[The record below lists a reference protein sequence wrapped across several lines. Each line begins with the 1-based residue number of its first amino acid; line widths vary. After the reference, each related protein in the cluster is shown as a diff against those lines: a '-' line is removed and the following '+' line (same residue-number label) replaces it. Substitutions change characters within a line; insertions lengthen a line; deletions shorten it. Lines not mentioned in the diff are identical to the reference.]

1 MPLPVNPYARA
12 YADFRRNTEHHELHV
27 LHDDGLYRHLRVQ
40 GPGTRMWSWDVT
52 TWPGHLATSGD
63 IASGHVFARE
73 PDMLAFFSH
82 AGKSEGHYTDGA
94 PSIDVGYWAEKIQG
108 RDLVDVKTYDPDS
121 FLQQVREHL
130 EEHDEIGT
138 EAGEF
143 RDRQIALLT
152 RIHELR
158 GLDKDARA
166 QLFEAHWAAEE
177 SWAALDGRRT
187 TKVQGSTLRQGHHE
201 AARSTLSAL
210 WSVDGIDDEAFDA
223 LIEEHDYRELADLEV
238 PRLTPAERREEI
250 LDDARSH
257 ADSDPEAHTWL
268 AEHEDE
274 VGSDTWE
281 WDLREYDVHFLFAC
295 YALDLTTRLWNEH
308 VECRGV
314 NDTYMLVRKGR
325 VQNRPAQPVIDVSV
339 LDHEAPDASMP
350 ADALHTRER
359 IMAVPQAREEL
370 RVTVHKLTELVREH
384 GDESARARLDQA
396 IDREMAASERAL
408 DHREIFA
415 HWAAVRAEREEQAL
429 DRPSTVPAHSG
440 ATRTTLLRRILDGL
454 GLWQPPPVASVEQPS
469 TRDAERAQD

>member
-1 MPLPVNPYARA
+1 MPRPVNPYARA
-12 YADFRRNTEHHELHV
+12 YADFRRNTQHHELHV

-40 GPGTRMWSWDVT
+40 GPRTRMWSWDVT

-94 PSIDVGYWAEKIQG
+94 PSISVGYWAEKIQG
-108 RDLVDVKTYDPDS
+108 RDLVDVKRYDPDS

-158 GLDKDARA
+158 GLDEDARA

-177 SWAALDGRRT
+177 SCAALDGCRT
-187 TKVQGSTLRQGHHE
+187 TKVQGSALRQERHE
-201 AARSTLSAL
+201 AARSALSAL

-223 LIEEHDYRELADLEV
+223 LVEEHDYRELADLEV

-257 ADSDPEAHTWL
+257 ADSDPEARMWL

-295 YALDLTTRLWNEH
+295 YALDLTARLWNEH
-308 VECRGV
+308 VERRGV
-314 NDTYMLVRKGR
+314 NDTYVLVRQGR
-325 VQNRPAQPVIDVSV
+325 VQNRPAQPVIDVSI
-339 LDHEAPDASMP
+339 LDRGAPDASM
-350 ADALHTRER
+350 AAGALDARER
-359 IMAVPQAREEL
+359 IMAMPQAREEL
-370 RVTVHKLTELVREH
+370 RVTVHELTELVREH
-384 GDESARARLDQA
+384 GDESARARLNQA
-396 IDREMAASERAL
+396 IDREMAAAERAL
-408 DHREIFA
+408 DHREIRA
-415 HWAAVRAEREEQAL
+415 DWAAVRAEREERAL
-429 DRPSTVPAHSG
+429 VRPSSVPAHPG
-440 ATRTTLLRRILDGL
+440 ATMTTLLRRTLDWL
-454 GLWQPPPVASVEQPS
+454 GLWQPPPVELVEQPS
-469 TRDAERAQD
+469 IRDAERAQD

>member
-1 MPLPVNPYARA
+1 MPRPANRYARA

-63 IASGHVFARE
+63 IADGHVFARE
-73 PDMLAFFSH
+73 PDMLAFLSR
-82 AGKSEGHYTDGA
+82 AGKSEGHYPDGA
-94 PSIDVGYWAEKIQG
+94 PSISVGYWAEKIQG
-108 RDLVDVKTYDPDS
+108 HGLVDVKTYAPDS

-130 EEHDEIGT
+130 EGHDEIGS

-143 RDRQIALLT
+143 RDLQIALLT

-158 GLDKDARA
+158 GLDEDARA
-166 QLFEAHWAAEE
+166 QLFDAHWAAEE
-177 SWAALDGRRT
+177 SCAALGGRRM
-187 TKVQGSTLRQGHHE
+187 TKIHGSTLWQESHE
-201 AARSTLSAL
+201 AARSALSAL

-223 LIEEHDYRELADLEV
+223 LVEEHDYRELADVEV

-250 LDDARSH
+250 LDDARRH
-257 ADSDPEAHTWL
+257 ADSEPEARMWL

-295 YALDLTTRLWNEH
+295 YALDLTALLWNEH
-308 VECRGV
+308 VKRRGV
-314 NDTYMLVRKGR
+314 NDTYVLVRKDR

-339 LDHEAPDASMP
+339 LDRGAPDASMV
-350 ADALHTRER
+350 ADALDAREQ
-359 IMAVPQAREEL
+359 IMAVPQACEEL
-370 RVTVHKLTELVREH
+370 RVMVHELTELVREH

-408 DHREIFA
+408 DHREIRA
-415 HWAAVRAEREEQAL
+415 YWAAVRSEREERAL
-429 DRPSTVPAHSG
+429 ARPSSVPAHSG

-454 GLWQPPPVASVEQPS
+454 GLWQPPPVESVEQPS
-469 TRDAERAQD
+469 TRDAERTQD